1 MLQQIGL
8 SGLRPIIIE
17 EENQEGYDMRTKKT
31 FRRVMAMLM
40 MTSLLLAACTGGST
54 GTGQTGT
61 GETGSSGTGSSKD
74 LVTLRV
80 LIMETGSKWNSQQ
93 NNEVAQAIAEK
104 IGVKI
109 EYVEADE
116 NKFNVLLAGGDL
128 PDLVRTDVN
137 KYQKQLIEGDLIV
150 PMDELLA
157 KSGKD
162 ITANIPTVVD
172 YSKKNWSNGTGKLYF
187 LPPQVQSKPGTSIA
201 PITIGPTIRWDWYKE
216 IGTPEIATMDDLLDV
231 VGKIVEK
238 HPTTEDG
245 KKVYGV
251 SMWQDWGLWPY
262 TIPPIIFTESVSAT
276 SDLTASKVGGSD
288 FISNLTDESSNFW
301 TAIDFYNKAQRR
313 GLLDPDSLTMKN
325 NDYMAKATAGQI
337 VVGPATWAMGDFNA
351 QHASEGKG
359 YLVVPAGKLVWTGA
373 VNPLGWQD
381 KAYSIS
387 KTSKNPEKA
396 MEFLN
401 YIYSYEGARTMYN
414 GVEGKHW
421 KMVDG
426 KPALT
431 DETLALKA
439 AGGAPYEA
447 TGLSLDRN
455 IIGLGGDMLNPND
468 KMPVDLFT
476 SEESLSKAAT
486 PLEKDFAQHYGASYS
501 GEVFKKL
508 IDEGKLNT
516 FTTWMNGMTDEEIV
530 KRNTVPGV
538 TLDDK
543 LKKQEAELKE
553 LAARE
558 AAKVILSKDE
568 QSFEAN
574 KQAALAAFKKAGADE
589 FTAWYNGEVQ
599 RLRKAHGL

>member
-1 MLQQIGL
+1 
-8 SGLRPIIIE
+8 
-17 EENQEGYDMRTKKT
+17 MRTKKS
-31 FRRVMAMLM
+31 FRRVMALFI
-40 MTSLLLAACTGGST
+40 MTSMLLAACTGGGS
-54 GTGQTGT
+54 GTGQTDT
-61 GETGSSGTGSSKD
+61 GGAGSSDTGSDKG

-80 LIMETGSKWNSQQ
+80 LIMETGSKWNTQQ

-150 PMDELLA
+150 PLDELLA
-157 KSGKD
+157 TSGKD
-162 ITANIPTVVD
+162 ITANIGTVVE
-172 YSKKNWSNGTGKLYF
+172 YSKQNWSNGTGKLYF
-187 LPPQVQSKPGTSIA
+187 LPSQVQSKPGTSIA

-216 IGTPEIATMDDLLDV
+216 IGAPEIGTMDDLLDV
-231 VGKIVEK
+231 VAKIVEK
-238 HPTTEDG
+238 HPQTEDG

-262 TIPPIIFTESVSAT
+262 TIPPVIFTESASAT
-276 SDLTASKVGGSD
+276 SDLTASQVGGSE

-301 TAIDFYNKAQRR
+301 TALNFYNKAQRR

-351 QHASEGKG
+351 QHSSEGKG
-359 YLVVPAGKLVWTGA
+359 YLVVPAGKLAWTGA

-421 KMVDG
+421 KTVDG
-426 KPALT
+426 KPTLT
-431 DETLALKA
+431 DETLSLKA

-455 IIGLGGDMLNPND
+455 IIGLGGSMINPND

-476 SEESLSKAAT
+476 SEEALSKAAT
-486 PLEKDFAQHYGASYS
+486 PLEKDFAEYYGASYS
-501 GEVFKKL
+501 GEVFKQF

-516 FTTWMNGMTDEEIV
+516 FTTWMNGMSDEEIV
-530 KRNTVPGV
+530 QRNTVPGV

-543 LKKQEAELKE
+543 LKKQESELKE

-558 AAKVILSKDE
+558 AAKIILSKDD
-568 QSFEAN
+568 QAFEAN

-589 FTAWYNGEVQ
+589 FSAWYNAEVQ
-599 RLRKAHGL
+599 RLRQAHGL

>member
-1 MLQQIGL
+1 MRQRTTLHLLFASLMTASLALSACSNGNNGGGNAASSPPAGGTNSAGL
-8 SGLRPIIIE
+8 EATDSGGAKE
-17 EENQEGYDMRTKKT
+17 Q
-31 FRRVMAMLM
+31 
-40 MTSLLLAACTGGST
+40 
-54 GTGQTGT
+54 
-61 GETGSSGTGSSKD
+61 
-74 LVTLRV
+74 VTLRV
-80 LIMETGSKWNSQQ
+80 LIMETGSKWNTHQDSV
-93 NNEVAQAIAEK
+93 VAKAIADK

-128 PDLVRTDVN
+128 PDIVRTDVN
-137 KYQKQLIEGDLIV
+137 KFQKQLIEGDLIV
-150 PMDELLA
+150 PLDDMLA
-157 KSGKD
+157 EHGKD
-162 ITANIPTVVD
+162 ISANVGTVVE
-172 YSKKNWSNGTGKLYF
+172 YSKKNWSNGTGNLYF

-216 IGTPEIATMDDLLDV
+216 IGAPEINTMDDLLDV
-231 VGKIVEK
+231 VEQIVQK
-238 HPTTEDG
+238 HPQTEDG

-262 TIPPIIFTESVSAT
+262 LIPPIIFNKLSGST
-276 SDLTASKVGGSD
+276 SDLTAAPVGGSE
-288 FISNLTDESSNFW
+288 FISTLTDESSNFW
-301 TAIDFYNKAQRR
+301 TAMDFYNKANRR

-351 QHASEGKG
+351 QHASDGKG
-359 YLVVPAGKLVWTGA
+359 YIVVPAGKLAWTGA

-381 KAYSIS
+381 KAYAIS
-387 KTSKNPEKA
+387 KSSKNPEKA

-401 YIYSYEGARTMYN
+401 YIFSYEGARTMYN
-414 GVEGKHW
+414 GVEGTHW
-421 KMVDG
+421 NMVDG
-426 KPALT
+426 KPVLT

-455 IIGLGGDMLNPND
+455 IIGLGGDMINPND
-468 KMPVDLFT
+468 NMPVDLFT
-476 SEESLSKAAT
+476 SEEALAKAAT
-486 PLEKDFAQHYGASYS
+486 PLEKDFAQHFGASYS

-508 IDEGKLNT
+508 IDEGKLDT
-516 FTTWMNGMTDEEIV
+516 FTTWMNGMSDEEII

-538 TLDDK
+538 TLTDA

-558 AAKVILSKDE
+558 AAKIILSKDDKT
-568 QSFEAN
+568 FEAN
-574 KQAALAAFKKAGADE
+574 KQAALKAFQKGGADE
-589 FTAWYNGEVQ
+589 FTAWYNEEVKK
-599 RLRKAHGL
+599 LRTEHGL

>member
-1 MLQQIGL
+1 MRQRRTLQ
-8 SGLRPIIIE
+8 
-17 EENQEGYDMRTKKT
+17 
-31 FRRVMAMLM
+31 
-40 MTSLLLAACTGGST
+40 LLLASLMTASLALSACSNGNNTGGNAASSPPA
-54 GTGQTGT
+54 
-61 GETGSSGTGSSKD
+61 GETNSAGAEATDSGSAKEQ
-74 LVTLRV
+74 VTLRV
-80 LIMETGSKWNSQQ
+80 LIMETGSKWNTHQDSV
-93 NNEVAQAIAEK
+93 VAKAIADK
-104 IGVKI
+104 LGVKI

-128 PDLVRTDVN
+128 PDIVRTDVN
-137 KYQKQLIEGDLIV
+137 KFQKQLIEGELIV
-150 PMDELLA
+150 PLDDLLA
-157 KSGKD
+157 EHGKD
-162 ITANIPTVVD
+162 ISANVGTVVE
-172 YSKKNWSNGTGKLYF
+172 YSKKNWSNGTGNLYF

-216 IGTPEIATMDDLLDV
+216 IGAPAINTMDDLLDV
-231 VGKIVEK
+231 VEQIVQK
-238 HPTTEDG
+238 HPQTEDG

-262 TIPPIIFTESVSAT
+262 LIPPIIFNKLSGST
-276 SDLTASKVGGSD
+276 SDLTASLVGGSE
-288 FISNLTDESSNFW
+288 FISTLTDESSNFW
-301 TAIDFYNKAQRR
+301 TAMDFYNKANRR

-351 QHASEGKG
+351 QHAADGKG
-359 YLVVPAGKLVWTGA
+359 YIVVPAGKLAWTGA

-387 KTSKNPEKA
+387 KSSKNPEKA

-401 YIYSYEGARTMYN
+401 YIFSYEGARTMYN
-414 GVEGKHW
+414 GVEGTHW
-421 KMVDG
+421 SMADG
-426 KPALT
+426 KPVLS

-455 IIGLGGDMLNPND
+455 IIGLGGDMINPND

-476 SEESLSKAAT
+476 SEEALAKAAT
-486 PLEKDFAQHYGASYS
+486 PLEKDFAQHFGASYS

-508 IDEGKLNT
+508 IDEGKLDT
-516 FTTWMNGMTDEEIV
+516 FTTWMNGMSDEEII

-538 TLDDK
+538 TLTDA

-558 AAKVILSKDE
+558 AAKIILSKDDKT
-568 QSFEAN
+568 FEAN
-574 KQAALAAFKKAGADE
+574 KQAALKAFQKGGADE
-589 FTAWYNGEVQ
+589 FTAWYNGEVKK
-599 RLRKAHGL
+599 LRTEHGL

>member
-1 MLQQIGL
+1 MRQKRTLQ
-8 SGLRPIIIE
+8 
-17 EENQEGYDMRTKKT
+17 
-31 FRRVMAMLM
+31 
-40 MTSLLLAACTGGST
+40 LLLASLMTASLALSACSNGNNTGGNAASNPPAG
-54 GTGQTGT
+54 GTNSAGAEATDS
-61 GETGSSGTGSSKD
+61 GSAKEQ
-74 LVTLRV
+74 VTLRV
-80 LIMETGSKWNSQQ
+80 LIMETGSKWNTHQDSV
-93 NNEVAQAIAEK
+93 VAKAIADK
-104 IGVKI
+104 LGVKI

-128 PDLVRTDVN
+128 PDIVRTDVN
-137 KYQKQLIEGDLIV
+137 KFQKQLIEGELIV
-150 PMDELLA
+150 PLDDMLA
-157 KSGKD
+157 EHGKD
-162 ITANIPTVVD
+162 ISANVGTVVE

-216 IGTPEIATMDDLLDV
+216 IGAPAINTMDDLLDV
-231 VGKIVEK
+231 VEQIVQK
-238 HPTTEDG
+238 HPQTEDG

-262 TIPPIIFTESVSAT
+262 LIPPITFNKLSGST
-276 SDLTASKVGGSD
+276 SDLTAAPVGGSE
-288 FISNLTDESSNFW
+288 FISTLTDESSNFW
-301 TAIDFYNKAQRR
+301 TAMDFYNKANRR

-351 QHASEGKG
+351 QHATDGKG
-359 YLVVPAGKLVWTGA
+359 YIVVPAGKLAWTGA

-387 KTSKNPEKA
+387 KSSKNPDKA

-401 YIYSYEGARTMYN
+401 YIFSYEGARTMYN
-414 GVEGKHW
+414 GVEGTHW
-421 KMVDG
+421 SMVDG
-426 KPALT
+426 KPVLS

-455 IIGLGGDMLNPND
+455 IIGLGGDMINPND
-468 KMPVDLFT
+468 QMPVDLFT
-476 SEESLSKAAT
+476 SEEALAKAAT
-486 PLEKDFAQHYGASYS
+486 PLEKDFAQHFGASYS

-508 IDEGKLNT
+508 IDEGKLDT
-516 FTTWMNGMTDEEIV
+516 FTTWMNEMSDEEII

-538 TLDDK
+538 TLTDA

-558 AAKVILSKDE
+558 AAKIILSKDDKT
-568 QSFEAN
+568 FEAN
-574 KQAALAAFKKAGADE
+574 KQAALKAFQKGGADE
-589 FTAWYNGEVQ
+589 FTAWYNGEVKK
-599 RLRKAHGL
+599 LRTEHGL

>member
-1 MLQQIGL
+1 MRQKRTLQ
-8 SGLRPIIIE
+8 
-17 EENQEGYDMRTKKT
+17 
-31 FRRVMAMLM
+31 
-40 MTSLLLAACTGGST
+40 LLLASLMTASLALSACSNGNNTGGNAASSPPAG
-54 GTGQTGT
+54 GTNSAGAEATDS
-61 GETGSSGTGSSKD
+61 GSAKEQ
-74 LVTLRV
+74 VTLRV
-80 LIMETGSKWNSQQ
+80 LIMETGSKWNTHQDSV
-93 NNEVAQAIAEK
+93 VAKAIADK
-104 IGVKI
+104 LGVKI

-128 PDLVRTDVN
+128 PDIVRTDVN
-137 KYQKQLIEGDLIV
+137 KFQKQLIEGELIV
-150 PMDELLA
+150 PLDDMLA
-157 KSGKD
+157 EHGKD
-162 ITANIPTVVD
+162 ISANVGTVVE

-216 IGTPEIATMDDLLDV
+216 IGAPAINTMDDLLDV
-231 VGKIVEK
+231 VEQIVQK
-238 HPTTEDG
+238 HPQTEDG

-262 TIPPIIFTESVSAT
+262 LIPPIIFNKLSGST
-276 SDLTASKVGGSD
+276 SDLTAAPVGGSE
-288 FISNLTDESSNFW
+288 FISTLTDESSNFW
-301 TAIDFYNKAQRR
+301 TAMDFYNKANRR

-351 QHASEGKG
+351 QHATDGKG
-359 YLVVPAGKLVWTGA
+359 YIVVPAGKLAWTGA

-387 KTSKNPEKA
+387 KSSKNPDKA

-401 YIYSYEGARTMYN
+401 YIFSYEGARTMYN
-414 GVEGKHW
+414 GVEGTHW
-421 KMVDG
+421 SMVDG
-426 KPALT
+426 KPVLS

-455 IIGLGGDMLNPND
+455 IIGLGGDMINPND
-468 KMPVDLFT
+468 QMPVDLFT
-476 SEESLSKAAT
+476 SEEALAKAAT
-486 PLEKDFAQHYGASYS
+486 PLEKDFAQHFGASYS

-508 IDEGKLNT
+508 IDEGKLDT
-516 FTTWMNGMTDEEIV
+516 FTTWMNGMSDEEII

-538 TLDDK
+538 TLTDA

-558 AAKVILSKDE
+558 AAKIILSKDDKT
-568 QSFEAN
+568 FEAN
-574 KQAALAAFKKAGADE
+574 KQAALKAFQKGGADE
-589 FTAWYNGEVQ
+589 FTAWYNGEVKK
-599 RLRKAHGL
+599 LRTEHGL

>member
-1 MLQQIGL
+1 MRQKRTLQ
-8 SGLRPIIIE
+8 
-17 EENQEGYDMRTKKT
+17 
-31 FRRVMAMLM
+31 
-40 MTSLLLAACTGGST
+40 LLLASLMTASLALSACSNGNNTGGNAASSPPAG
-54 GTGQTGT
+54 GTNSAGAEATDS
-61 GETGSSGTGSSKD
+61 GSAKEQ
-74 LVTLRV
+74 VTLRV
-80 LIMETGSKWNSQQ
+80 LIMETGSKWNTHQDSV
-93 NNEVAQAIAEK
+93 VAKAIADK
-104 IGVKI
+104 LGVKI

-128 PDLVRTDVN
+128 PDIVRTDVN
-137 KYQKQLIEGDLIV
+137 KFQKQLIEGELIV
-150 PMDELLA
+150 PLDDMLA
-157 KSGKD
+157 EHGKD
-162 ITANIPTVVD
+162 ISANVGTVVE

-216 IGTPEIATMDDLLDV
+216 IGAPAINTMDDLLDV
-231 VGKIVEK
+231 VEQIVQK
-238 HPTTEDG
+238 HPQTEDG

-262 TIPPIIFTESVSAT
+262 LIPPIIFNKLSGST
-276 SDLTASKVGGSD
+276 SDLTAAPVGGSE
-288 FISNLTDESSNFW
+288 FISTLTDESSNFW
-301 TAIDFYNKAQRR
+301 TAMDFYNKANRR

-351 QHASEGKG
+351 QHATDGKG
-359 YLVVPAGKLVWTGA
+359 YIVVPAGKLAWTGA

-387 KTSKNPEKA
+387 KSSKNPDKA

-401 YIYSYEGARTMYN
+401 YIFSYEGARTMYN
-414 GVEGKHW
+414 GVEGTHW
-421 KMVDG
+421 SMVDG
-426 KPALT
+426 KPVLS

-455 IIGLGGDMLNPND
+455 IIGLGGDMINPND
-468 KMPVDLFT
+468 QMPVDLFT
-476 SEESLSKAAT
+476 SEEALAKAAT
-486 PLEKDFAQHYGASYS
+486 PLEKDFAQHFGASYS

-508 IDEGKLNT
+508 IDEGKLDT
-516 FTTWMNGMTDEEIV
+516 FTTWMNEMSDEEII

-538 TLDDK
+538 TLTDA

-558 AAKVILSKDE
+558 AAKIILSKDDKT
-568 QSFEAN
+568 FEAN
-574 KQAALAAFKKAGADE
+574 KQAALKAFQKGGADE
-589 FTAWYNGEVQ
+589 FTAWYNGEVKK
-599 RLRKAHGL
+599 LRTEHGL

>member
-1 MLQQIGL
+1 MRQKRTLQ
-8 SGLRPIIIE
+8 
-17 EENQEGYDMRTKKT
+17 
-31 FRRVMAMLM
+31 
-40 MTSLLLAACTGGST
+40 LLLASLMTASLALSACSNGNNTGGNAASSPPAG
-54 GTGQTGT
+54 GTNSAGAEATDS
-61 GETGSSGTGSSKD
+61 GSAKEQ
-74 LVTLRV
+74 VTLRV
-80 LIMETGSKWNSQQ
+80 LIMETGSKWNTHQDSV
-93 NNEVAQAIAEK
+93 VAKAIADK
-104 IGVKI
+104 LGVKI

-128 PDLVRTDVN
+128 PDIVRTDVN
-137 KYQKQLIEGDLIV
+137 KFQKQLIEGELIV
-150 PMDELLA
+150 PLDDMLA
-157 KSGKD
+157 EHGKD
-162 ITANIPTVVD
+162 ISANVGTVVE

-216 IGTPEIATMDDLLDV
+216 IGAPAINTMDDLLDV
-231 VGKIVEK
+231 VEQIVQK
-238 HPTTEDG
+238 HPQTEDG

-262 TIPPIIFTESVSAT
+262 LIPPITFNKLSGST
-276 SDLTASKVGGSD
+276 SDLTAAPVGGSE
-288 FISNLTDESSNFW
+288 FISTLTDESSNFW
-301 TAIDFYNKAQRR
+301 TAMDFYNKANRR

-351 QHASEGKG
+351 QHATDGKG
-359 YLVVPAGKLVWTGA
+359 YIVVPAGKLAWTGA

-387 KTSKNPEKA
+387 KSSKNPDKA

-401 YIYSYEGARTMYN
+401 YIFSYEGARTMYN
-414 GVEGKHW
+414 GVEGTHW
-421 KMVDG
+421 SMVDG
-426 KPALT
+426 KPVLS

-455 IIGLGGDMLNPND
+455 IIGLGGDMINPND
-468 KMPVDLFT
+468 QMPVDLFT
-476 SEESLSKAAT
+476 SEEALAKAAT
-486 PLEKDFAQHYGASYS
+486 PLEKDFAQHFGASYS

-508 IDEGKLNT
+508 IDEGKLDT
-516 FTTWMNGMTDEEIV
+516 FTTWMNGMSDEEII

-538 TLDDK
+538 TLTDA

-558 AAKVILSKDE
+558 AAKIILSKDDKT
-568 QSFEAN
+568 FEAN
-574 KQAALAAFKKAGADE
+574 KQAALKAFQKGGADE
-589 FTAWYNGEVQ
+589 FTAWYNGEVKK
-599 RLRKAHGL
+599 LRTEHGL

>member
-150 PMDELLA
+150 PMDDLLA

-359 YLVVPAGKLVWTGA
+359 YLVVPAGKLAWTGA

>member
-1 MLQQIGL
+1 MRQKRTLQ
-8 SGLRPIIIE
+8 
-17 EENQEGYDMRTKKT
+17 
-31 FRRVMAMLM
+31 
-40 MTSLLLAACTGGST
+40 LLLASLMTASLALSACSNGNNSGGNAASPSPAG
-54 GTGQTGT
+54 GTNSAGAEATDS
-61 GETGSSGTGSSKD
+61 GSAKEQ
-74 LVTLRV
+74 VTLRV
-80 LIMETGSKWNSQQ
+80 LIMETGSKWNTHQDSV
-93 NNEVAQAIAEK
+93 VAKAIADK
-104 IGVKI
+104 LGVKI

-128 PDLVRTDVN
+128 PDIVRTDVN
-137 KYQKQLIEGDLIV
+137 KFQKQLIEGELIV
-150 PMDELLA
+150 PLDDMLA
-157 KSGKD
+157 EHGKD
-162 ITANIPTVVD
+162 ISANVGTVVE

-216 IGTPEIATMDDLLDV
+216 IGAPAINTMDDLLDV
-231 VGKIVEK
+231 VEQIVQK
-238 HPTTEDG
+238 HPQTEDG

-262 TIPPIIFTESVSAT
+262 LIPPIIFNKLSGST
-276 SDLTASKVGGSD
+276 SDLTAAPVGGSE
-288 FISNLTDESSNFW
+288 FMSTLTDESSNFW
-301 TAIDFYNKAQRR
+301 TAMDFYNKANRR

-351 QHASEGKG
+351 QHAADGKG
-359 YLVVPAGKLVWTGA
+359 YIVVPAGKLAWTGA

-387 KTSKNPEKA
+387 RSSKNPEKA

-401 YIYSYEGARTMYN
+401 YIFSYEGARTMYN
-414 GVEGKHW
+414 GVEGTHW
-421 KMVDG
+421 SMVDG
-426 KPALT
+426 KPALS

-455 IIGLGGDMLNPND
+455 IIGLGGDMINPND
-468 KMPVDLFT
+468 QMPVDLFT
-476 SEESLSKAAT
+476 SEEALAKAAT
-486 PLEKDFAQHYGASYS
+486 PLEKDFAQHFGASYS

-508 IDEGKLNT
+508 IDEGKLDT
-516 FTTWMNGMTDEEIV
+516 FTTWMNGMSDEEII

-538 TLDDK
+538 TLTDA

-558 AAKVILSKDE
+558 AAKIILSKDDKT
-568 QSFEAN
+568 FEAN
-574 KQAALAAFKKAGADE
+574 KQAALKAFQKGGADE
-589 FTAWYNGEVQ
+589 FTAWYNGEVKK
-599 RLRKAHGL
+599 LRTEHGL